1 VSVRAD
7 TLPSMPKAKPQPPE
21 TPTRAW
27 QALVPELPPFVTS
40 DRPDGAG
47 LAADTA
53 ERLLLLLHYS
63 IDWQN
68 SWIAERRKTYWDNEF
83 PSHVRGAANRNDTL
97 DGWWSDVSRRLN
109 ALAPRQAER
118 RLELAVLLREP
129 AEPVIT
135 VLLDKLPALVLR
147 VRIIAEAVAATRQ
160 EAPL

>member
-1 VSVRAD
+1 MSGLAA
-7 TLPSMPKAKPQPPE
+7 TLPLMPKARTAPTV

-27 QALVPELPPFVTS
+27 QALVPELPSFV
-40 DRPDGAG
+40 
-47 LAADTA
+47 AADASGDTA

-68 SWIAERRKTYWDNEF
+68 SWVADRRKTYWDNEF

-97 DGWWSDVSRRLN
+97 DGWWSDVARRLN
-109 ALAPRQAER
+109 ALAPRQPER

-129 AEPVIT
+129 SEPVIT
-135 VLLDKLPALVLR
+135 VLLDKLPALVVR

-160 EAPL
+160 EPAL

>member
-1 VSVRAD
+1 
-7 TLPSMPKAKPQPPE
+7 MPKAKPQPPLP
-21 TPTRAW
+21 PTRAW
-27 QALVPELPPFVTS
+27 QALVPELPPFISADSTDDAS
-40 DRPDGAG
+40 DRPDEAALG
-47 LAADTA
+47 ADTA

-68 SWIAERRKTYWDNEF
+68 SWVAERRKTYWDNEF

-118 RLELAVLLREP
+118 RVELAVLLREP
-129 AEPVIT
+129 SEPVIT